1 LDGSRGTGRGRPPDA
16 AVLLGLLV
24 AADLVAGRLL
34 VVHGRGRGGRAKVHV
49 VQVVEVGRP
58 GAVWLVTVGRG
69 RLDDGPATDHGAGAR
84 ESGRGRARRHGEVA
98 AGRGADRRTV
108 AADGRRVVTGDTTSI
123 RICAGQETKK

>member
-1 LDGSRGTGRGRPPDA
+1 LFTFSAFPLGPRGRTGLLLDGSRGTGRRRPPDG

-24 AADLVAGRLL
+24 AAALVSDRLL

-58 GAVWLVTVGRG
+58 GAVGLVTIGRG

-84 ESGRGRARRHGEVA
+84 ERGHRRARWHGEVA
-98 AGRGADRRTV
+98 AGCGADRRTV
-108 AADGRRVVTGDTTSI
+108 AADG
-123 RICAGQETKK
+123 